1 MMSKAMPKT
10 ARAKA
15 LARRRTYVLKS
26 GRARSQ
32 AFRSLNA
39 QLVSDA
45 AGVRNLLN
53 RGNTGSLWISY
64 DKRLTREL
72 LKESSQEFLGDAV
85 FVHDLAASVIPL
97 INNRFKHYAF
107 AGGGSFL
114 PEEELAEVLA
124 ADNCADL
131 FIGCLVDHDTKSITL
146 WRGNLTS
153 ITVPFG
159 AFPKSGDGT
168 KPDFKKATIV
178 DFGQTLQ
185 LGAYEA
191 AADAIFYE
199 YDAEYRRRI
208 KGVREKSEQS
218 FGASLKRLRKQL
230 GLRREDFA
238 PEVSAK
244 TIARIERNEGDR
256 VQAKTLRALS
266 ARLGVPAEE
275 IESY

>member
-1 MMSKAMPKT
+1 MSKVMPKT

-15 LARRRTYVLKS
+15 LAKRTTYVLKS
-26 GRARSQ
+26 GRAPGQ

-45 AGVRNLLN
+45 AGVRDLLKHVSK
-53 RGNTGSLWISY
+53 GSLWISY

-72 LKESSQEFLGDAV
+72 LKEASQEVLGDAV
-85 FVHDLAASVIPL
+85 FVHDLSASVIPL
-97 INNRFKHYAF
+97 IANRFKHYAF

-131 FIGCLVDHDTKSITL
+131 FIGCLVDHETNSLTL

-153 ITVPFG
+153 ITIPFG
-159 AFPKSGDGT
+159 AFPRSADGI
-168 KPDFKKATIV
+168 KPDFKQAAIV

-185 LGAYEA
+185 LGSYEA
-191 AADAIFYE
+191 AADAILYE
-199 YDAEYRRRI
+199 YDAEYRRKI
-208 KGVREKSEQS
+208 KGLREKSAQS

-244 TIARIERNEGDR
+244 TIARIERNEGNR
-256 VQAKTLRALS
+256 VQPKTLRALS

-275 IESY
+275 IKSY